1 MSNNKDIIKS
11 VKNTIQLLEYLN
23 ETKQEIGV
31 REAAKALDISKS
43 TMQRIL
49 NTLLTENIIK
59 FDDRSETYSLNYGA
73 MRLSSSLL
81 ENNRYLFLLFDE
93 VMIRLRDETDE
104 TISITQA
111 IGDKQ
116 LIVHQIK
123 SKSLL
128 KWSLPVGF
136 SYSIEKGA
144 SGKVKLAFATK
155 NEYEKIMDK
164 LRLEMSESAIKEL
177 ESELADIRKKGYSI
191 TETEIFDSTMGIAV
205 PIFDIKTNELK
216 YVLSLYGPLQRIKA
230 KNVDHIVNMLIEAS
244 EEIANKIY

>member
-93 VMIRLRDETDE
+93 VMIRLRDETD
-104 TISITQA
+104 
-111 IGDKQ
+111 
-116 LIVHQIK
+116 
-123 SKSLL
+123 
-128 KWSLPVGF
+128 
-136 SYSIEKGA
+136 
-144 SGKVKLAFATK
+144 
-155 NEYEKIMDK
+155 
-164 LRLEMSESAIKEL
+164 
-177 ESELADIRKKGYSI
+177 
-191 TETEIFDSTMGIAV
+191 
-205 PIFDIKTNELK
+205 
-216 YVLSLYGPLQRIKA
+216 
-230 KNVDHIVNMLIEAS
+230 
-244 EEIANKIY
+244 